1 MNGNWPVY
9 SYIDPRTGLPVQYA
23 YPGQPVPPGNVVY
36 TYHAPPN
43 PPVTQVY
50 GLPPQPYAYAFSPYA
65 PPPRPGLPP
74 PPRVTVTV
82 TPIAPNPS
90 FQVPPRQQPSPSLS
104 VSPSPTVASA
114 SSSRPSSTAS
124 LAARYEPPANFPRQD
139 SPPCEAQLR
148 DQRNYKPPAP
158 GMSSDSA
165 LYAEATRDLQYMTV
179 DRLKNAIRSINNTL
193 FTNLRVTGKK
203 NDLYQ
208 SLLDV
213 VVSEYSRPDKTRF
226 YTCKRLIS
234 EAKSSYVPSHRRRSS
249 ASSSSTSTSRTTA
262 HDPAPPT
269 PTSTAPYSS
278 PTTGG
283 GGGSRGTWV
292 YTGDG
297 ASGSGLGANGYAVG
311 HDYGAGSAGSSPG
324 YGASGSG
331 YGGAYGA
338 GVSNRL
344 PPPKFGAGSGGAG
357 ASGSGSWQNQR
368 LEEIP
373 IKFRPS
379 PFYRIDKALSTVVT
393 LTKAPQGDRKVGT
406 CSFTFTE
413 AQRALLAKAKES
425 PSNPQ
430 YQVRL
435 YCTSDVNWN
444 LHRPTA
450 NQFPAPIEF
459 PGTCEI
465 KLNGVTV
472 PANTKGIK
480 KQPGTAPP
488 VNLSSGKGATV
499 LTTAGSTN
507 RVEVIYINTEKLY
520 FLVCYLVEYTPVESV
535 VGKVKSGKTKSKEE
549 VIKSIVDLNSDEDVE
564 ASSFRLDLKDPLS
577 FLRIAIP
584 IRSAHCSHI
593 ACFDASIWFEMN
605 EQTPQWQ
612 CPICNKTLK
621 VDDIVVDGY
630 FEDILKIC
638 PSSVESVTV
647 EPDGTWRS
655 DDNKHG
661 TAKPRTAPASA
672 AGSGRNT
679 PVTAPDPGKLNS
691 LNGLNA
697 NGKGKARASSAMA
710 SEALTLDSDTDED
723 DERPAK
729 RSRVSGTAPMTASG
743 TGTPGSSASANGLAS
758 RANEVLDLTLD
769 SDDDNPPPQAA
780 ARGPVRPSLGMA
792 RTGSSEKKTVA
803 EVQADID
810 QMNER
815 MKRDYGENWRD
826 QFGY

>member
-9 SYIDPRTGLPVQYA
+9 PSIDPRTGLPVQYA
-23 YPGQPVPPGNVVY
+23 YPAPPAPPGSVIY
-36 TYHAPPN
+36 THHAPPH
-43 PPVTQVY
+43 PPIY
-50 GLPPQPYAYAFSPYA
+50 GLPPNPYPYAFSPYA
-65 PPPRPGLPP
+65 PPPRPGAPLPP
-74 PPRVTVTV
+74 RATVTV
-82 TPIAPNPS
+82 TQPAADPRV
-90 FQVPPRQQPSPSLS
+90 QVPPRQQPSPSLS
-104 VSPSPTVASA
+104 ISPSPTVASA
-114 SSSRPSSTAS
+114 ASSRPSSTAS
-124 LAARYEPPANFPRQD
+124 VAARYEPPASFPRQD

-148 DQRNYKPPAP
+148 DQRKFEPPAP

-165 LYAEATRDLQYMTV
+165 MYAEATRDLQYMTV
-179 DRLKNAIRSINNTL
+179 DRLKNAIRSINNKL

-234 EAKSSYVPSHRRRSS
+234 EA
-249 ASSSSTSTSRTTA
+249 AS
-262 HDPAPPT
+262 
-269 PTSTAPYSS
+269 STAPYSS

-283 GGGSRGTWV
+283 AGGGSRGTWV
-292 YTGDG
+292 YTGGG
-297 ASGSGLGANGYAVG
+297 AGGSGLGANGYAG
-311 HDYGAGSAGSSPG
+311 GNDYGAGSAGSSPG
-324 YGASGSG
+324 YGASGAG
-331 YGGAYGA
+331 YGAAYGA

-488 VNLSSGKGATV
+488 VNLSAGKGATV

-520 FLVCYLVEYTPVESV
+520 FLVCYLVEYTPVETV
-535 VGKVKSGKTKSKEE
+535 VGKVKSGKTKSKED

-691 LNGLNA
+691 LNGVA

-729 RSRVSGTAPMTASG
+729 RSRVSGTAPTTASG
-743 TGTPGSSASANGLAS
+743 TGTPASSASANGLAS

-769 SDDDNPPPQAA
+769 SDDDNPPPRAA
-780 ARGPVRPSLGMA
+780 AAAAAAGARGPVGRPSLDMA

>member
-1 MNGNWPVY
+1 MHGEWPVNT
-9 SYIDPRTGLPVQYA
+9 YIDPRTGLPFQHVHPA
-23 YPGQPVPPGNVVY
+23 QPVPPGNFVY
-36 TYHAPPN
+36 TYHN
-43 PPVTQVY
+43 SPVTQVY
-50 GLPPQPYAYAFSPYA
+50 QNFYPYAFSPYSPRIRFDTVA
-65 PPPRPGLPP
+65 PPCAVATAPQPVANPYLQVRPL
-74 PPRVTVTV
+74 
-82 TPIAPNPS
+82 
-90 FQVPPRQQPSPSLS
+90 QQPSPSLS

-124 LAARYEPPANFPRQD
+124 RAARYEQPPAFPRQD

-148 DQRNYKPPAP
+148 DQRNHTPPAL

-165 LYAEATRDLQYMTV
+165 MYAEATRDLQYMTV

-193 FTNLRVTGKK
+193 YTNLRLTGKK

-208 SLLDV
+208 SLLDL
-213 VVSEYSRPDKTRF
+213 VVSEFNRPDKARF

-249 ASSSSTSTSRTTA
+249 ASSSSTSTSRTPA

-278 PTTGG
+278 PTGGG
-283 GGGSRGTWV
+283 GGGSRGTWA
-292 YTGDG
+292 YTGG
-297 ASGSGLGANGYAVG
+297 GSGLGANGYAGG
-311 HDYGAGSAGSSPG
+311 HDYGAGSAGSSPVH
-324 YGASGSG
+324 GASTSG

-344 PPPKFGAGSGGAG
+344 PPPKFGSSSGGAG
-357 ASGSGSWQNQR
+357 ASASGSWQNQR
-368 LEEIP
+368 VEEIP

-379 PFYRIDKALSTVVT
+379 PFYRVDKALSSVVT
-393 LTKAPQGDRKVGT
+393 LTKAAQGDRKVGT

-425 PSNPQ
+425 PSNLQ

-480 KQPGTAPP
+480 KQPGTTPP

-520 FLVCYLVEYTPVESV
+520 FLVCYLVEYTPVEAV

-564 ASSFRLDLKDPLS
+564 ASSFRLELKDPLS

-630 FEDILKIC
+630 FDDILKIC

-679 PVTAPDPGKLNS
+679 PVTAPDPGKPNSLNS
-691 LNGLNA
+691 L
-697 NGKGKARASSAMA
+697 NGKGKARGSSAMA
-710 SEALTLDSDTDED
+710 NEALTLDSDTDDDD

-743 TGTPGSSASANGLAS
+743 TGTPGSSASTNGLAS

-769 SDDDNPPPQAA
+769 SDDDAAPRPPA

-815 MKRDYGENWRD
+815 MKREYGENWRD
-826 QFGY
+826 RFGY